1 MTFDLKSN
9 KTETSRDRSLERAKR
24 PSVWWTYAAAS
35 FALCAIGSY
44 YLLRLNSVSGLKVFG
59 SFWISGW
66 AAAHH
71 QNPYVAYPMT
81 WTFQLPGQPKIVDL
95 NLSPPALLPLFQF
108 LALFKPDTAA
118 SVWSAISLLLFLGT
132 AALLVHEYEAHI
144 QHRQI
149 LWLLCGFTGLHT
161 LAIGQDYFLFVALAV
176 GAWILL
182 DHDREILAGILLGL
196 LIAAKPNYSLW
207 AIMLVVIGR
216 WRSSAMAVAVAGILS
231 AVPLIVYGPGIYRE
245 WMIAVAG
252 DPHWSQGPDVSI
264 SGIARLLGEPAAG
277 PIASGLLVLA
287 SCALV
292 IWKRPSLRNTSGIA
306 LSVGT
311 LAPPVA
317 WVHYLL
323 LIAGPLFK
331 KKWGPVLSLALA
343 LTLVPIWHVT
353 SFLPMCCV
361 AGYFFFGALRTPRRP
376 QYQPKTGQMF
386 AEKSD
391 RLTVTS

>member
-1 MTFDLKSN
+1 MTFDLKGEIAEN
-9 KTETSRDRSLERAKR
+9 SRDRSRELAKR

-35 FALCAIGSY
+35 VAFCAVGCW
-44 YLLRLNSVSGLKVFG
+44 YLMRLNSAGGLKVFG

-81 WTFQLPGQPKIVDL
+81 WTFQMPGQPRIVDL
-95 NLSPPALLPLFQF
+95 NLSPPALLPFFQ
-108 LALFKPDTAA
+108 LVALLKPDTAA
-118 SVWSAISLLLFLGT
+118 PVWGAISLLLFLGI

-149 LWLLCGFTGLHT
+149 LWLFCGFIGLHT
-161 LAIGQDYFLFVALAV
+161 LAIGQDYFLFFALAV

-196 LIAAKPNYSLW
+196 LIAAKPNYLLW
-207 AIMLVVIGR
+207 ALMLAIIGR
-216 WRSSAMAVAVAGILS
+216 WRSSAVAAAVAGILS
-231 AVPLIVYGPGIYRE
+231 AVPLILYGPGIYRE
-245 WMIAVAG
+245 WMIAVGG
-252 DPHWSQGPDVSI
+252 DHHWSQGPDVSI
-264 SGIARLLGEPAAG
+264 SGIARLLGEPAVG
-277 PIASGLLVLA
+277 PIASALLVLA
-287 SCALV
+287 SCVLV
-292 IWKRPSLRNTSGIA
+292 IWRRPSLRNTSGIA

-311 LAPPVA
+311 LVPPVA

-323 LIAGPLFK
+323 LFAGPLFRER
-331 KKWGPVLSLALA
+331 WGLVLSLALA

-361 AGYFFFGALRTPRRP
+361 TGYFFFGVLRTPRRL
-376 QYQPKTGQMF
+376 QHQPNTGQMF
-386 AEKSD
+386 AGKSD
-391 RLTVTS
+391 KLTVIS